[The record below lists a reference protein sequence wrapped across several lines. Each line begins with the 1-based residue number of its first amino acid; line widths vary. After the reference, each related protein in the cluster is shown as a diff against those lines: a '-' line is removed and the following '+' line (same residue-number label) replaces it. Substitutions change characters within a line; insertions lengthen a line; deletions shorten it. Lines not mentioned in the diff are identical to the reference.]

1 MVNARWNRISPLLLT
16 LLAVLLWTG
25 PSWAL
30 NVDVRV
36 SSFKVDL
43 GLAYAPGNLMDG
55 DPSTAW
61 AGGSISSG
69 EGQWMEFSFD
79 LPVRITGLGI
89 YNGNQGEG
97 QFEKFRRIRSGR
109 VVYPDGS
116 EFPFW
121 LRDEKGEQVIKCPG
135 KPFKSLRIVVDS
147 VFPEGVALARMKLA
161 VSEVKLYLTLMSTS
175 ENGTQDNSAGDGTF
189 KPQVPP
195 ADTVNPVPGEIQD
208 VLRDF
213 YVKQAS
219 LDDDFYLLFAPHVR
233 DRFDFQFEVFKEVQ
247 RQRRTFKLLRS
258 AKVDPSGL
266 GFELV
271 YIDKDVAEVRAFGS
285 YRVQVGKLDTN
296 LEDDSVFV
304 LMKGVEGW
312 KILELDGQE
321 DGF

>member
-1 MVNARWNRISPLLLT
+1 MVNVRPHRIPLLLLS

-25 PSWAL
+25 SARAL
-30 NVDVRV
+30 DVNVRV
-36 SSFKVDL
+36 SSFKMDL
-43 GLAYAPGNLMDG
+43 GLAYAPENLMDG
-55 DPSTAW
+55 DPTTAW

-79 LPVRITGLGI
+79 MPVRITGLGI
-89 YNGNQGEG
+89 YNGHQGEG

-135 KPFKSLRIVVDS
+135 KPFKSLRVVVDS
-147 VFPEGVALARMKLA
+147 VFPEGVPLARMKLA
-161 VSEVKLYLTLMSTS
+161 VSEVKLYLTLMPAPKTGAVDEGAADES
-175 ENGTQDNSAGDGTF
+175 F

-195 ADTVNPVPGEIQD
+195 ADTINPVPEEIKD
-208 VLRDF
+208 LLREF
-213 YVKQAS
+213 YVRQTS

-247 RQRRTFKLLRS
+247 RQRGTFKLLRT
-258 AKVDPSGL
+258 AKVDPAGL

-271 YIDKDVAEVRAFGS
+271 YMDKDVAEVRVFGS

-321 DGF
+321 EDF

>member
-1 MVNARWNRISPLLLT
+1 MVNTRWYEILPLM
-16 LLAVLLWTG
+16 LAVLLWTG
-25 PSWAL
+25 PAWAL
-30 NVDVRV
+30 NVNVRV

-43 GLAYAPGNLMDG
+43 AFEYAPGNLMDG

-79 LPVRITGLGI
+79 MPVRITGLGI
-89 YNGNQGEG
+89 YNGHQGEG

-135 KPFKSLRIVVDS
+135 KPAKSLRIVVDS
-147 VFPEGVALARMKLA
+147 VFPEGVPLARMKLA
-161 VSEVKLYLTLMSTS
+161 VSEVKLYLTLMSAP
-175 ENGTQDNSAGDGTF
+175 QDGDAGKDAADGQF
-189 KPQVPP
+189 VPQVPP
-195 ADTVNPVPGEIQD
+195 ADTINPVPEEIKAL
-208 VLRDF
+208 LRDF
-213 YVKQAS
+213 YVRQAS

-247 RQRRTFKLLRS
+247 RQRGTFKLFRS

-271 YIDKDVAEVRAFGS
+271 YMDKDVAEVRVFGS
-285 YRVQVGKLDTN
+285 YRVQVGKLDKS

-304 LMKGVEGW
+304 LMKGREGW

-321 DGF
+321 EDF

>member
-1 MVNARWNRISPLLLT
+1 MIHLRLHRVPLPLLFLF
-16 LLAVLLWTG
+16 ACMLWAG
-25 PSWAL
+25 PARAL
-30 NVDVRV
+30 NVNVRV

-43 GLAYAPGNLMDG
+43 GLEYAPGNLMDG

-79 LPVRITGLGI
+79 MPVRITGLGI
-89 YNGNQGEG
+89 YNGHQGEG

-161 VSEVKLYLTLMSTS
+161 VSEVKLYLTLMPAPQSGV
-175 ENGTQDNSAGDGTF
+175 EGGKDPADTF
-189 KPQVPP
+189 EPQVPP
-195 ADTVNPVPGEIQD
+195 ADTVNPVPEEIQ
-208 VLRDF
+208 VLLREF
-213 YVKQAS
+213 YVRQTS
-219 LDDDFYLLFAPHVR
+219 LDDDFHMLFAPHVR
-233 DRFDFQFEVFKEVQ
+233 DRFDFQFEVFKEIQ
-247 RQRRTFKLLRS
+247 RQRGTYKLLRT

-271 YIDKDVAEVRAFGS
+271 YLDKDVAEVRVFGS
-285 YRVQVGKLDTN
+285 YRVQVGKLDRN

-304 LMKGVEGW
+304 LMKGQEGW
-312 KILELDGQE
+312 RILELDGQE
-321 DGF
+321 EDF

>member
-1 MVNARWNRISPLLLT
+1 MKRLSLFLLPLFTVLVWAGTAR
-16 LLAVLLWTG
+16 
-25 PSWAL
+25 AL

-36 SSFKVDL
+36 SSFKADL
-43 GLAYAPGNLMDG
+43 ALAYVPGHLMDG

-79 LPVRITGLGI
+79 MPVRITGLGI
-89 YNGNQGEG
+89 YNGHQGEG
-97 QFEKFRRIRSGR
+97 QFEQFRRIRSGR

-135 KPFKSLRIVVDS
+135 KPAKSLRIVVDT
-147 VFPEGVALARMKLA
+147 VFPEGVPLARMKLA
-161 VSEVKLYLTLMSTS
+161 VSEVKLYLTLMSTPKTGI
-175 ENGTQDNSAGDGTF
+175 ENEGVADGGF

-195 ADTVNPVPGEIQD
+195 ADTVNPVPDDIKD
-208 VLRDF
+208 LLREF
-213 YVKQAS
+213 YVRQTS

-247 RQRRTFKLLRS
+247 RQRGTFKLLRT

-271 YIDKDVAEVRAFGS
+271 YMDKDVAEVRVFGS
-285 YRVQVGKLDTN
+285 YRVQVGKLDKN

-304 LMKGVEGW
+304 VMKGLEGW

-321 DGF
+321 EDF

>member
-1 MVNARWNRISPLLLT
+1 MRGIPC
-16 LLAVLLWTG
+16 AVLLMLLSLLLD
-25 PSWAL
+25 PQQAFAL
-30 NVDVRV
+30 DVNVKV

-43 GLAYAPGNLMDG
+43 GLEYAPENLMDG
-55 DPSTAW
+55 DPATAW

-79 LPVRITGLGI
+79 MPVRITGLGI
-89 YNGNQGEG
+89 YNGHQGEG

-116 EFPFW
+116 TFPFW

-135 KPFKSLRIVVDS
+135 KPFKSIRIVVDS
-147 VFPEGVALARMKLA
+147 VFPEGAPLARMKLA
-161 VSEVKLYLTLMSTS
+161 VSEVKLYLTLMSVP
-175 ENGTQDNSAGDGTF
+175 EAGGGAKAGDTGF

-195 ADTVNPVPGEIQD
+195 ADTVNPVPEEIKD
-208 VLRDF
+208 LLRDF
-213 YVKQAS
+213 YVKQTS
-219 LDDDFYLLFAPHVR
+219 LDDDYYLLFAPHVR

-247 RQRRTFKLLRS
+247 RQRGTYKILRT

-266 GFELV
+266 GFELI
-271 YIDKDVAEVRAFGS
+271 YLDKDVAEVRVFGT
-285 YRVQVGKLDTN
+285 YRVQVGTLDKN

-321 DGF
+321 DDF

>member
-1 MVNARWNRISPLLLT
+1 MQHSRRHTIPLLVLF
-16 LLAVLLWTG
+16 LLAFSLWGG
-25 PSWAL
+25 PALAL

-43 GLAYAPGNLMDG
+43 GLEYAPGNLMDG
-55 DPSTAW
+55 DTSTAW

-69 EGQWMEFSFD
+69 EGQWMEFTFD
-79 LPVRITGLGI
+79 MPVRITGLGI
-89 YNGNQGEG
+89 YNGHQGEG

-147 VFPEGVALARMKLA
+147 VFPDGVPLARMKLA
-161 VSEVKLYLTLMSTS
+161 VSEVKLYLTLMPIPEIGADSQ
-175 ENGTQDNSAGDGTF
+175 GAADKDF

-195 ADTVNPVPGEIQD
+195 ADTVNPVPEEIKAL
-208 VLRDF
+208 LRDF
-213 YVKQAS
+213 YVLQTS
-219 LDDDFYLLFAPHVR
+219 LDDDFYMLFAPHVR

-247 RQRRTFKLLRS
+247 RQRGTFKILRT

-271 YIDKDVAEVRAFGS
+271 YMDRDVAEVRAFGS
-285 YRVQVGKLDTN
+285 YRVQVGKLDKN

-304 LMKGVEGW
+304 LMKGNEGW

>member
-1 MVNARWNRISPLLLT
+1 VLP
-16 LLAVLLWTG
+16 LLAVFLCG
-25 PSWAL
+25 CPAWAL

-43 GLAYAPGNLMDG
+43 GLEYAPENLMDG

-79 LPVRITGLGI
+79 MPVRVTGLGI
-89 YNGNQGEG
+89 YNGHQGKG

-121 LRDEKGEQVIKCPG
+121 LRDEKGEQIVKCPG
-135 KPFKSLRIVVDS
+135 NPSKSLRIVVDS
-147 VFPEGVALARMKLA
+147 VFPEGVPLARMKLA
-161 VSEVKLYLTLMSTS
+161 VSEVKLYVTLMPAPKS
-175 ENGTQDNSAGDGTF
+175 GVDGRERNAADGF
-189 KPQVPP
+189 VPQVPP
-195 ADTVNPVPGEIQD
+195 ADTVHPVPEEMKAL
-208 VLRDF
+208 LRDF

-219 LDDDFYLLFAPHVR
+219 LDDDYYLLFAPHVR
-233 DRFDFQFEVFKEVQ
+233 DRFDFQFEVFKEIQ
-247 RQRRTFKLLRS
+247 RQRGTFKLLRT

-271 YIDKDVAEVRAFGS
+271 YLDKDVAEVRAFGT
-285 YRVQVGKLDTN
+285 YRVQVGDLDRN

-304 LMKGVEGW
+304 LMKGREGW

>member
-1 MVNARWNRISPLLLT
+1 MQHSRRHNIPLLVLF
-16 LLAVLLWTG
+16 LLAFSLWGG
-25 PSWAL
+25 PALAL

-43 GLAYAPGNLMDG
+43 GLEYAPGNLMDG
-55 DPSTAW
+55 DTSTAW

-69 EGQWMEFSFD
+69 EGQWMEFTFD
-79 LPVRITGLGI
+79 MPVRITGLGI
-89 YNGNQGEG
+89 YNGHQGEG

-147 VFPEGVALARMKLA
+147 VFPDGVPLARMKLA
-161 VSEVKLYLTLMSTS
+161 VSEVKLYLTLMPIPEIGADSRGAADK
-175 ENGTQDNSAGDGTF
+175 EF

-195 ADTVNPVPGEIQD
+195 ADTVNPVPEEIKTL
-208 VLRDF
+208 LRDF
-213 YVKQAS
+213 YVLQTS
-219 LDDDFYLLFAPHVR
+219 LDDDFYMLFAPHVR

-247 RQRRTFKLLRS
+247 RQRGTFKILRT

-271 YIDKDVAEVRAFGS
+271 YMDKDVAEVRAFGS
-285 YRVQVGKLDTN
+285 YRVQVGKLDKN

-304 LMKGVEGW
+304 LMKGNEGW